1 MRMKTS
7 LSFLCVSLL
16 ILSAIISLPT
26 RTSAQD
32 LVIRGGWLFDSVS
45 DNVVRNSGIVIK
57 SGKFIAVGGIPDRDL
72 TGFETLELQYDDY
85 ILPGMFD
92 LHAHYRVTFNGI
104 RKDEHEVNPIIFL
117 ANGVTST
124 FPNGEINPYE
134 MMEARKRIDRGEQ
147 IGARLFNSGPYF
159 GTSRANR
166 GWSEI
171 KTPEDVY
178 ADVDKWAELGVK
190 GFKAKGINPE
200 LLQALIDRAHMHGL
214 PVTGHLGSGA
224 RNSVNPRDAIL
235 MGIDRIEHFLGGDV
249 MPASRSAY
257 ASLQDLDPYIPEL
270 DNIIQLYID
279 NNVYFDATL
288 TAYGYYGDRAEGFDY
303 WVDERKYLT
312 PYAFEITKET
322 RQSSAQFDKI
332 YKVKRKTIKR
342 YFDAGG
348 LISLGTDHPSVGEY
362 IPGFSAHREM
372 DAFVLSGIPP
382 ADAIKI
388 ATINGARALRMGDI
402 LGSIEVGKLGDL
414 FVTKGNPLQNIRNTR
429 NVHTVV
435 KGGKVYDTQELL
447 KSVEGKLGPKNAEDW
462 KK

>member
-1 MRMKTS
+1 
-7 LSFLCVSLL
+7 
-16 ILSAIISLPT
+16 
-26 RTSAQD
+26 
-32 LVIRGGWLFDSVS
+32 
-45 DNVVRNSGIVIK
+45 
-57 SGKFIAVGGIPDRDL
+57 
-72 TGFETLELQYDDY
+72 
-85 ILPGMFD
+85 
-92 LHAHYRVTFNGI
+92 
-104 RKDEHEVNPIIFL
+104 
-117 ANGVTST
+117 
-124 FPNGEINPYE
+124 
-134 MMEARKRIDRGEQ
+134 
-147 IGARLFNSGPYF
+147 
-159 GTSRANR
+159 
-166 GWSEI
+166 
-171 KTPEDVY
+171 
-178 ADVDKWAELGVK
+178 
-190 GFKAKGINPE
+190 
-200 LLQALIDRAHMHGL
+200 
-214 PVTGHLGSGA
+214 

-257 ASLQDLDPYIPEL
+257 ASLQDLDPNIPEL

-362 IPGFSAHREM
+362 IPGFSTHREM

-414 FVTKGNPLQNIRNTR
+414 YVTKGNPLQNIRNTR